1 MQRWRKF
8 LFSILVLLFL
18 ILAPFI
24 ILYAQGIRFD
34 FEKMRFCKTGAIY
47 LKVVPKRAEIFLNG
61 KKIKET
67 DSILGSAKIENLIP
81 KKYFL
86 EVKKENFFSWKKEL
100 EVKEEKVIPVEIILF
115 PQNIVFKEY
124 EKEKGEEEEK
134 IFCEKI
140 GRKCKI
146 EGSVLYLWNE
156 EKEDFEKIFENLKGF
171 DQKGEKIAI
180 FSEHEIWILKKE
192 GKEFLLRESETIKD
206 LVFLNKNY
214 LAYLCG
220 KKLKIAEIELK
231 NNLNIWEI
239 GKIEGRNLFVE
250 KNRIVVCSD
259 KKCFI
264 SSPLY

>member
-1 MQRWRKF
+1 MQRWRKI
-8 LFSILVLLFL
+8 LFSVLALSFL

-34 FEKMRFCKTGAIY
+34 FERKRFCKTGAIY
-47 LKVVPKRAEIFLNG
+47 LKVIPKKAKIFLNG

-67 DSILGSAKIENLIP
+67 DPILGSAKIENLLP
-81 KKYFL
+81 RKYFL
-86 EVKKENFFSWKKEL
+86 EVKKEGFFSWKKEL
-100 EVKEEKVIPVEIILF
+100 EVKEEKVTTAEIILF

-124 EKEKGEEEEK
+124 EKEKGEREEE
-134 IFCEKI
+134 IFCDKI

-146 EGSVLYLWNE
+146 EGNVLYLWNE
-156 EKEDFEKIFENLKGF
+156 EKENFEKIFENLKGF
-171 DQKGEKIAI
+171 DQREEKIAI
-180 FSEHEIWILKKE
+180 FSNHEIWILKKE

-220 KKLKIAEIELK
+220 KKLKIAETDLRD
-231 NNLNIWEI
+231 NLNIWEI
-239 GKIEGRNLFVE
+239 GEIEGKKLFV
-250 KNRIVVCSD
+250 KKHRFIVCSD